1 MCDQGN
7 FRKNTSW
14 RAEMCIRDRFWN
26 FSHYDLS
33 VHFPD
38 AVIENVHLGD
48 SLLTLSYRVSELEEK
63 E

>member
-1 MCDQGN
+1 MATRLTKLGI
-7 FRKNTSW
+7 KG
-14 RAEMCIRDRFWN
+14 FWN